1 MGEFH
6 FRFRLATKKTEEKN
20 GKTLK
25 IQHYKLP
32 SSNFLQIWYGW
43 ILFLSLY
50 FLEPVRQ
57 NDFEASVLSFA
68 QFSQQPNWLYGTNS
82 SIGQTISI
90 TSSYTQ
96 NQISSECHLHSQIAI
111 EPQTRAKI
119 MPLNSLKSHLRTQKL
134 SQLDIRYSQ
143 EQNLKTQITINFKQI
158 QPRIIYTD

>member
-6 FRFRLATKKTEEKN
+6 SRFRLATEKTEEKN

-25 IQHYKLP
+25 IQHYMLP
-32 SSNFLQIWYGW
+32 SSNFLQIWVNF
-43 ILFLSLY
+43 ILSLY

-96 NQISSECHLHSQIAI
+96 KNQISSECRLHSQIAI

-119 MPLNSLKSHLRTQKL
+119 MPLNSLKSHSRRQKL

-143 EQNLKTQITINFKQI
+143 KQNLKTQITINFKQI